1 MQAIK
6 PALRTMKSGASCPVT
21 FDWGVQ
27 GAEFGHVSGPNV
39 DTLYQCPGVIVGS
52 TVAGVFAGCLQRR
65 WMRRQCLVKAKV
77 GAVMQQLQRV
87 KSQEPRVKGQES
99 RVKNQ
104 VLLRWGVA
112 GCHCSLPGSRGWAY
126 RVARNA

>member
-39 DTLYQCPGVIVGS
+39 DTQSMLWRY
-52 TVAGVFAGCLQRR
+52 
-65 WMRRQCLVKAKV
+65 RQVHRC
-77 GAVMQQLQRV
+77 
-87 KSQEPRVKGQES
+87 
-99 RVKNQ
+99 
-104 VLLRWGVA
+104 
-112 GCHCSLPGSRGWAY
+112 
-126 RVARNA
+126 